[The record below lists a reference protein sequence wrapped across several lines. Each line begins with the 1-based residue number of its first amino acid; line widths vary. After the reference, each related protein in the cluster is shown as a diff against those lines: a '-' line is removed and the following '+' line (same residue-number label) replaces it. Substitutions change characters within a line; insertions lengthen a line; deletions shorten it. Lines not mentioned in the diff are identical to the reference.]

1 MRSQLSQRAPRGFT
15 LVELLVALL
24 VMALLSLM
32 SWRGLDGMARAVAQ
46 NRARADDVQAL
57 QSGLAQW
64 GADLDAMADGVSNVL
79 DWNGQVLRIT
89 RRSAD
94 PADPALQVVAW
105 TVRGDTGQRQ
115 WLRWQS
121 PPVHTRGDWQNAW
134 QQAAQWAQNAD
145 GAARRSEVPIL
156 PLRDWQLFFYRGDA
170 WSNALSSGDATA
182 ANPDAVRLVLQLAPG
197 YPLSGSLTRDWVRST
212 LGTNKS

>member
-1 MRSQLSQRAPRGFT
+1 MQPHCACRPQRGFT

-32 SWRGLDGMARAVAQ
+32 SWRGLDGMAHAVAQ
-46 NRARADDVQAL
+46 NRARSDDLQAL

-64 GADLDAMADGVSNVL
+64 GADLDAMAQGAEQTL

-94 PADPALQVVAW
+94 AADPALQVVAW
-105 TVRGDTGQRQ
+105 TARNTAGQQQ

-121 PPVHTRGDWQNAW
+121 PALRTRGQWQTAW
-134 QQAAQWAQNAD
+134 QQAALWAQTPD
-145 GAARRSEVPIL
+145 AATLSREVRIV
-156 PLRDWQLFFYRGDA
+156 PLSDWQLFFYHGDA
-170 WSNALSSGDATA
+170 WSNALSSGDAGTTS
-182 ANPDAVRLVLQLAPG
+182 PDAVRLVLQLPPA
-197 YPLSGSLTRDWVRST
+197 YALSGNITRDWVRST